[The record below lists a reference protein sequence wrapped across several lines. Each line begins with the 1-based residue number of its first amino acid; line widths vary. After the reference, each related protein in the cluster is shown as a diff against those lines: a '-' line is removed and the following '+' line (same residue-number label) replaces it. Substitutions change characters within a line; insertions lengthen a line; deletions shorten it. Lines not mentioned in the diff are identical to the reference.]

1 MNSGILRKGITMGLL
16 TQFRGVCDRVIA
28 WSYSV
33 GEMRIEK
40 QKMKDP
46 RRKKIVESVQLT
58 REQQEEID
66 AFYTENFG
74 RKVPYDWHR
83 LYQAFTGNFDKK
95 YFPEYIFSSRIERVW
110 NPRMYAEALADK
122 NLLFVFTEGLEG
134 VRIPSVF
141 LSRVS
146 GLYRNGAIEPLPR
159 QKALESIWN
168 LGEAVIKPTVD
179 SGSGKDVRFIKIE
192 NGIDSFSGKSVDAVI
207 EAYEGDFNIQECIR
221 NHSVLTEL
229 YPGSV
234 NTFRIVTYI
243 WENAIHHLPVAL
255 RIGQGGNRVD
265 NAHAGGLFVSC
276 SDEGALG
283 ACGYTEFLD
292 RFPSHPDTH
301 TVFEGYRIP
310 QVPRILEAAYKMHA
324 RVPQLKVLSWD
335 LTLDEQGNIVLIEV
349 NTLGQ
354 AVWLSQMI
362 SGRGA
367 FGENTEGIL
376 REFGGK
382 RKNH

>member
-1 MNSGILRKGITMGLL
+1 MGFL
-16 TQFRGVCDRVIA
+16 TKFRGVCDSVIE

-66 AFYTENFG
+66 AFYMENFG

-83 LYQAFTGNFDKK
+83 LYQAFTGNFDKR

-110 NPRMYAEALADK
+110 NPKMYADALADK
-122 NLLFVFTEGLEG
+122 NLLFIYTEGMEG
-134 VRIPSVF
+134 VRGPAVY

-146 GLYRNGAIEPLPR
+146 GLYRNGKLELLHPE
-159 QKALESIWN
+159 KALESIWN

-179 SGSGKDVRFIKIE
+179 SGSGKNVRFIKIE
-192 NGIDSFSGKSVDAVI
+192 NGIDTFTGDSLDDVLKDYA
-207 EAYEGDFNIQECIR
+207 GDFNIQECVR
-221 NHSVLTEL
+221 NHPLLAQL

-234 NTFRIVTYI
+234 NTFRIVTYV
-243 WENAIHHLPVAL
+243 WENKIHHLPVSL

-265 NAHAGGLFVSC
+265 NAHAGGMFVAC
-276 SDEGALG
+276 SDEGVLG
-283 ACGYTEFLD
+283 AYACTEFMDKL
-292 RFPSHPDTH
+292 FVHPDTH
-301 TVFEGYRIP
+301 VVFDGYMVP
-310 QVPRILEAAYKMHA
+310 QVPRILETAYKMHA
-324 RVPQLKVLSWD
+324 RVPQLKMLSWD
-335 LTLDEQGNIVLIEV
+335 LTLDEQGEIVLIEV
-349 NTLGQ
+349 NTMGQ
-354 AVWLSQMI
+354 TIWFPQMI
-362 SGRGA
+362 GGRGA

-376 REFGGK
+376 QQFGRK
-382 RKNH
+382 RKSH